1 MLNLG
6 TVQITDVANK
16 DTITI
21 EETKAPEGYNKL
33 IDSITLEEIGRAHV

>member
-6 TVQITDVANK
+6 TVEITDVTNP

-33 IDSITLEEIGRAHV
+33 IDSITVEVTKGI